1 MLSILKPSVTGHCI
15 FAQTPTVA
23 AFSGTEQVM
32 AASIE
37 FCQHKP
43 RRSYRLTAKA
53 AVPAAD
59 CPHWTVLQTSAAI
72 VNYASKSDL
81 ALMSSNCMLI
91 ASWLSGYARRAV
103 LKSRLRS
110 DFLLSAEQFG
120 HMTVCERSRVDRNGS
135 ILSILRTT
143 RALSSVPQANL
154 SLASEQL
161 QLRLRITDSA
171 GLAGDGRLMLLLPD
185 TPMAGAIHVA
195 DDLRRILSTSLGS
208 IEFEIATYP
217 DELAGDDDSSME
229 QLVSIDRKEHCVP
242 HPSGLQLASE
252 QSVTGVHRIESAE
265 ALFVRRCP
273 AWKRV
278 IDVVGASVGIVAV
291 APVIGL
297 AAILI
302 RVTSPGGAFFVQSRE
317 GLGGQSFRIYK
328 LRTMRPDAESL
339 KNELRVFSEQD
350 GPAFKMTNDPR
361 ITPIGRFLRT
371 TSIDEL
377 PQLWNVLKGEM
388 SLVGPRPLPVDESQS
403 CQRWQ
408 RRRLSVRPGL
418 TCIWQIRGRN
428 SVSFDEWVRMDLKYI
443 KRRSFWYDLYLIAST
458 GPSVVAKR
466 DGR

>member
-1 MLSILKPSVTGHCI
+1 MI
-15 FAQTPTVA
+15 
-23 AFSGTEQVM
+23 
-32 AASIE
+32 
-37 FCQHKP
+37 
-43 RRSYRLTAKA
+43 
-53 AVPAAD
+53 
-59 CPHWTVLQTSAAI
+59 
-72 VNYASKSDL
+72 
-81 ALMSSNCMLI
+81 I
-91 ASWLSGYARRAV
+91 ASWLSGFARSAV
-103 LKSRLRS
+103 TKSRLRS
-110 DFLLSAEQFG
+110 DFLLGAEQLA
-120 HMTVCERSRVDRNGS
+120 HMAICERSRVDRNGS

-143 RALSSVPQANL
+143 RALSSVPRANL

-161 QLRLRITDSA
+161 QLRLRITDSV
-171 GLAGDGRLMLLLPD
+171 GLAGDGKLMLLLPD

-195 DDLRRILSTSLGS
+195 DDLRRILSTSLGG

-217 DELAGDDDSSME
+217 DEFAGDDDSSMQ
-229 QLVSIDRKEHCVP
+229 QLVSIDQKEHCLP
-242 HPSGLQLASE
+242 HPSGLQLTGD
-252 QSVTGVHRIESAE
+252 QSVTGAHRIESAE
-265 ALFVRRCP
+265 ALFARRCP

-291 APVIGL
+291 APVIGA

-302 RVTSPGGAFFVQSRE
+302 RVTSPGGAFFVQRRE
-317 GLGGQSFRIYK
+317 GMGGQSFQVYK

-339 KNELRVFSEQD
+339 KDDLRAYSEQD

-361 ITPIGRFLRT
+361 ITSIGRFLRK

-377 PQLWNVLKGEM
+377 PQLWNVLKGDM

-443 KRRSFWYDLYLIAST
+443 KRRSFWYDLYLIAIT
-458 GPSVVAKR
+458 AHAVVAKR